1 VDGAISPGGSLRQE
15 NGLPAYDLSRL
26 SVLVVDDN
34 RPMASLVRQMLVGF
48 GLSARNCR
56 IATDGASGFMALRA
70 FPADLVVCNWQMAPL
85 DGLDFLRLVRR
96 ACDSPR
102 IDIPVIV
109 LSAFTEKSHV
119 ERARDMGANEY
130 LAKPVS
136 PSRLYARIVALI
148 DRPRAFVECAAYVGP
163 ERRRLPSPE
172 RRRAGGRPYEGPERR
187 DAGGLARAE
196 RRIESAEYERRGDPS
211 SSRGA
216 GSAALP
222 AGEISMRPSIR
233 GDAA

>member
-1 VDGAISPGGSLRQE
+1 MDGAISPGGSLRQE

-172 RRRAGGRPYEGPERR
+172 RRRAGGRPYDGPERR
-187 DAGGLARAE
+187 DGIA
-196 RRIESAEYERRGDPS
+196 YERRGDPS